1 MDRRAVHTKEAGMI
15 VSIVYRDAGPSP
27 AVKRLVEAAG
37 ASLVPFFRRVV
48 SLDWT
53 LGREAALVVV
63 TCRVHSASG
72 YYRAHARARTLVEA
86 IDEVVDR
93 LTTQRRRR
101 KAALAR
107 HRWAGVAAGRRSGAD
122 EKRKRVAR

>member
-1 MDRRAVHTKEAGMI
+1 MI
-15 VSIVYRDAGPSP
+15 VSVVYRDVSPSP

-53 LGREAALVVV
+53 LGGEATVAVA

-72 YYRAHARARTLVEA
+72 YYRAQARARTLVEA
-86 IDEVVDR
+86 VDEAVDR

-101 KAALAR
+101 KAALVR
-107 HRWAGVAAGRRSGAD
+107 NRRAGAD
-122 EKRKRVAR
+122 EKRKRAARRPV